1 MQRGAAMSNQA
12 SIKAMTRNLVGL
24 VGGPKVAAKICD
36 VSETEISYWCNDN
49 HTRFIPIDH
58 LMDLDAAAGNLFV
71 KEWARSV
78 SPDNKTDAAESL
90 MRTLAQFS
98 KHTGELEYTTL
109 DALEDGQLTPGE
121 KRRIRDHVAPVKNII
136 SQLEAVIS

>member
-1 MQRGAAMSNQA
+1 MSNQA
-12 SIKAMTRNLVGL
+12 GIKAMTRNLVGL
-24 VGGPKVAAKICD
+24 VGGPKVAADICD

-58 LMDLDAAAGNLFV
+58 LMDLDAAAGNIFV

-78 SPDNKTDAAESL
+78 SSDNKTDNTESL
-90 MRTLAQFS
+90 LRTLAQFS
-98 KHTGELEYTTL
+98 KHTGELEYCTL
-109 DALEDGQLTPGE
+109 DAAEDGQLTPNE

-136 SQLEAVIS
+136 SQLEGVIS